1 MSSGRMG
8 RGGSR
13 EASGAEILMSRENRW
28 LKEFRVALRGGVAT
42 ATGAVGV
49 EGLRMVEEALSSGCR
64 VEAVLFSESG
74 ERWRERLAPL
84 VGKAEMGF
92 PVLRTTDRLFAG
104 IADTE
109 HPQGVAALVVP
120 RVVTLEELVGREKL
134 AVSEKKGGNTE
145 ATEIGTQRA
154 QSKEGRSPRR
164 DADNA
169 AEAQRRETQDSE
181 TKTQE
186 PLSNDARGAPGGKE
200 GRLAAGARKSGRA
213 ALIVVLA
220 GVQDPGN
227 VGTIVRTAAAFG
239 ATGVVTAATG
249 QSGTASPFAP
259 KALRASAGAALHL
272 PVLTGMAMGVL
283 LTQFKVMGI
292 RTVASCVHEEG
303 ADALAPWEVEWCEPV
318 ALLVGN
324 EGAGLP
330 EDVVHAADGRIHIPM
345 ATQVES
351 LNAGAAAAVVLYE
364 AYRQRR
370 RRGDP

>member
-1 MSSGRMG
+1 LVGSRHGEAMKNGRMG
-8 RGGSR
+8 RSSAAAAGRG
-13 EASGAEILMSRENRW
+13 ASGAEVLSSRENRW

-42 ATGAVGV
+42 ADGAVGV
-49 EGLRMVEEALSSGCR
+49 EGVRLVEEALSSGCR

-74 ERWRERLAPL
+74 GRYRERLAPL
-84 VGKAEMGF
+84 VGRDVGF
-92 PVLRTTDRLFAG
+92 PVLRTTDRLFEG

-120 RVVTLEELVGREKL
+120 RKVEVADVL
-134 AVSEKKGGNTE
+134 ATP
-145 ATEIGTQRA
+145 
-154 QSKEGRSPRR
+154 EG
-164 DADNA
+164 AC
-169 AEAQRRETQDSE
+169 
-181 TKTQE
+181 
-186 PLSNDARGAPGGKE
+186 AP
-200 GRLAAGARKSGRA
+200 
-213 ALIVVLA
+213 LIVVLA

-272 PVLTGMAMGVL
+272 PVLTGMALGIL
-283 LTQFKVMGI
+283 LTQLKLNGI
-292 RTVASCVHEEG
+292 RTVASCAHEEG
-303 ADALAPWEVEWCEPV
+303 GSGPAFPSSERAVAPWEVEWCEPV

-330 EDVVHAADGRIHIPM
+330 EEVVHAADGRIHIPM
-345 ATQVES
+345 ATRVES

-370 RRGDP
+370 KAVASGENEQ